1 MAGTEYV
8 IASIENRGKML
19 ETKSRYLL
27 FINTKTGETNRVDFS
42 NDAIMEKVEQIKN
55 DNLNLNVIVVSART
69 VDSERHSVYSNLFR
83 LLHFKRLR
91 LCRHISTQP

>member
-1 MAGTEYV
+1 
-8 IASIENRGKML
+8 ML

-69 VDSERHSVYSNLFR
+69 VDLDGKKGNRLERPDTNH
-83 LLHFKRLR
+83 HIIDKR
-91 LCRHISTQP
+91 